1 MALLESIIIGVVC
14 MGPVKLE
21 EQSFVAVVDEA
32 TGIGESWSYQ
42 GKIVELHAVS
52 DNGKCEVLKNIHP
65 LLLTTR
71 GQKPLVVWTELA
83 MKIPY

>member
-21 EQSFVAVVDEA
+21 EKSFVATVNES
-32 TGIGESWSYQ
+32 TGIGESWAYE

-52 DNGKCEVLKNIHP
+52 DDGKCEVLTNIKP
-65 LLLTTR
+65 LALTTR
-71 GQKPLVVWTELA
+71 GQKPLGVWTESE
-83 MKIPY
+83 MKIPD